1 MFRINTNFKKLSIR
15 YIVLSIMT
23 LWLLN
28 SQSIQGQESSQ
39 ISIDAIVG
47 NWEGNIVVNEQKT
60 VGILWRFELSDTG
73 KLSGYMG
80 PASKG
85 IATLPMQD
93 ITFSESTLKFT
104 IHSEG
109 NYAGTISDKKI
120 TGNWHSASGK
130 VLSLNMARKL
140 TKEEISTR
148 FTSNKTKEV
157 SIYEHIQ
164 LGDTTAISSF
174 LNTGNDIN
182 AISEDGYS
190 LLFYAIK
197 NDRSH
202 KVTTYL
208 LNQGANPNL
217 NCKNIS
223 PLMYAVAYQN
233 HTIIKELINHNAN
246 INYVSDDKQSALV
259 FAIKGRD
266 TKALQLLLD
275 HGANLTQEIKDGYTA
290 IDLAKKENSRE
301 VLEMLNLPY
310 EGISDGPYIQE
321 SKKGRV
327 ATWIHKG
334 KVFIQEDI
342 TKASQTIQYQGA
354 KVTLHENNPVEE
366 EKIAY
371 TNVSKIAAISDIHG
385 QYDTFI
391 TLLKNNNIIT
401 QDEKWNFG
409 EGHLVVA
416 GDIFDRGPQVTEVL
430 WFLYDLEKQA
440 TKNGGKLHVLLG
452 NHDVMVL
459 NGNLRSVHPKYTET
473 ATIIGKPFEEL
484 FTSETVLGNWLRTRP
499 VVIKINTMLFTH
511 GGLHPDMVTKNI
523 SLQHINTEF
532 TNQLIESEL
541 PNGRNELGTYL
552 HRENGPIYYR
562 GYFQGETVKE
572 AAIDQLLQYY
582 DAAAIV
588 VGHTTHRHIESRYN
602 GKVIVIDANM
612 KSGEMAE
619 ILLWE
624 SDTFIRGN
632 LTGEKLQL
640 K

>member
-1 MFRINTNFKKLSIR
+1 MLRINSNFKELSIQ
-15 YIVLSIMT
+15 YIVLFIMT

-28 SQSIQGQESSQ
+28 SQNIQGQESSQ
-39 ISIDAIVG
+39 ISTDAIIG
-47 NWEGNIVVNEQKT
+47 NWEGNIVVNEHKT

-73 KLSGYMG
+73 KLKGYMG

-85 IATLPMQD
+85 VATLPMQD
-93 ITFSESTLKFT
+93 IVFSESTLKFI

-109 NYAGTISDKKI
+109 NYSGTISDKKI
-120 TGNWHSASGK
+120 IGNWHSASGK
-130 VLSLNMARKL
+130 TLPLHMAREL

-148 FTSNKTKEV
+148 FTSNKSKEV

-164 LGDTTAISSF
+164 LGDTTAVASF
-174 LNTGNDIN
+174 LNAGNDIN
-182 AISEDGYS
+182 TINDDGYS

-202 KVTTYL
+202 KVTKYL
-208 LNQGANPNL
+208 LDHGANPNL
-217 NCKNIS
+217 NCQNIA

-233 HTIIKELINHNAN
+233 HTVIKELIDYNAA

-266 TKALQLLLD
+266 TKAIQLLVD
-275 HGANLTQEIKDGYTA
+275 HGANPRQEIQDGYTA
-290 IDLAKKENSRE
+290 IDIAKKENIKE
-301 VLEMLNLPY
+301 VLEVLNLPY
-310 EGISDGPYIQE
+310 EGISDGPYVQE
-321 SKKGRV
+321 SEKGRV

-334 KVFIQEDI
+334 KTHIEKNI
-342 TKASQTIQYQGA
+342 TKDLQTIQYQKT
-354 KVTLHENNPVEE
+354 KVTLHENSAIEE
-366 EKIAY
+366 EKITY
-371 TNVSKIAAISDIHG
+371 TGVSKIAAISDIHG

-391 TLLKNNNIIT
+391 RLLKNNNIIT
-401 QDEKWNFG
+401 QDDKWNFG

-440 TKNGGKLHVLLG
+440 TESGGKLHILLG

-473 ATIIGKPFEEL
+473 ATIIGKPFQEL
-484 FTSETVLGNWLRTRP
+484 FTNETVLGNWLRMQP
-499 VVIKINTMLFTH
+499 VVIKINNMLFTH
-511 GGLHPDMVTKNI
+511 GGLHPDMVTKNLSI
-523 SLQHINTEF
+523 HQINTEF
-532 TNQLIESEL
+532 KNQLIENEL
-541 PNGRNELGTYL
+541 PSGRNELGTYL

-562 GYFQGETVKE
+562 GYFQGKLATETE
-572 AAIDQLLQYY
+572 IDQLLQHFN
-582 DAAAIV
+582 ASTII

-619 ILLWE
+619 ILRWE
-624 SDTFIRGN
+624 SNTFTNGN
-632 LTGEKLQL
+632 LEGNISQL
-640 K
+640 H